1 MTPRD
6 DGLRPEALP
15 GLHERLRTE
24 ALIRALEEAGLTDGQ
39 DLWGKVPA
47 EDRPAAVAAHLA
59 RTFSALLRDLSGPET
74 RGWEEALQRLGE
86 ALARAGS
93 PFEGLPSLLPHLPLE
108 QLREVRPPGIVA
120 VAGKE
125 APRPDLP
132 LAFSALLNGSTHA
145 PSLVSQLEKELR
157 SADRVDW
164 LVSFI
169 KWSGILP
176 LRDALRHLT
185 DSAPDP
191 GEPGQ
196 GGAPV
201 LRIATTSYLGATDAR
216 AVEFLAQL
224 PRTELRVSY
233 DTHRTRLH
241 AKAFLFHR
249 GTGFGSAYVGSANV
263 SRVALDEGLE
273 WTAKIS
279 QYELP
284 HLWRQLR
291 AAFETHWA
299 DSDFTPVT
307 REEAQG
313 GLERLRAAL
322 AAEKRRW
329 SGGRRSAADAAGS
342 APGAWE
348 GEGDPGAPLTPVT
361 LDLRPFT
368 FQEEILEAI
377 QAEREAGIRRHLI
390 IAATG
395 TGKTMVA
402 AFDYRR
408 LVEGADGA
416 RPSFLFLAHREEILR
431 QAREKFRHVLRDPAF
446 GGLLVGG
453 ERPAQDRHLFASV
466 QSWVSRGLD
475 GLPPEHFDYVV
486 LDEAHHA
493 GADTYQRILAH
504 LRPGACLLG
513 LTATPE
519 RADGYDIRQDFAPG
533 ASGADESRT
542 ATPGAAPLGAD
553 EPGAVGG
560 PRANGSGFTHELRL
574 PDAVER
580 GLLVPFHYYGIGDHP
595 DVDLSGLKWERGG
608 YRLSALNQVLGANEA
623 RAGWVRR
630 QFLEHAA
637 EPERVRGLG
646 FCVSQEHA
654 RFMARRFSEGGI
666 PAVALTAESPAEERR
681 RARSRLVQREI
692 HFIFTVD
699 LYNEGVDIPEVDTV
713 LLLRPTESLTV
724 YLQQLGRGLR
734 LHPGKSHLT
743 VLDFVAPQHRN
754 FRFADRF
761 RALVREPTRRI
772 DRQLEEGFPWLPTGC
787 LIRLDERAAQAVL
800 DNIRETVGARRPLV
814 VRRLAQLRVE
824 AGDRPG
830 LRRMLDWLHY
840 DDLDDLLRHGLPHR
854 LMEAAGAAPVS
865 GLVPTER
872 LPEEE
877 RSTGETGVA
886 TGPIPARPR
895 AAPDLTPFETGLVRG
910 LRSLARSD
918 DRDVLGALVRAE
930 GRDGAEG
937 KPSSPPSS
945 GPDHGELLA
954 LAHSLLWGT
963 KRPGE
968 GTLQECRAF
977 LQAHPRLG
985 EDLREVAALRL
996 SALPP
1001 TPAVRF
1007 PERTGALR
1015 LHGSYTRE
1023 QILLALGAATFDT
1036 PRRHREGVEHVPE
1049 RKVDAFFV
1057 TIRKSAERFSPTTM
1071 YEDYALSG
1079 RLFHWQSQSTTHQG
1093 TDTGRRYIHHERL
1106 GYAPMLFVREGPT
1119 DDGGLTL
1126 PFTFLGPLRY
1136 VRHEGGRPMSIT
1148 WELEHSIPARILRWS
1163 RQAA

>member
-6 DGLRPEALP
+6 DDLRAEALP
-15 GLHERLRTE
+15 GLHERLLTE
-24 ALIRALEEAGLTDGQ
+24 ALARALDDAGLAQGQ
-39 DLWGKVPA
+39 GQWADVAA
-47 EDRPAAVAAHLA
+47 EDGPAALAAHLA
-59 RTFSALLRDLSGPET
+59 RTFERLIRDLSGPET
-74 RGWEEALQRLGE
+74 RGWEEALRHLAA
-86 ALARAGS
+86 ALTQVGA
-93 PFEGLPSLLPHLPLE
+93 PFEGLPSLLPRLPLR
-108 QLREVRPPGIVA
+108 QLREVRPPGVVA
-120 VAGKE
+120 VDGKE
-125 APRPDLP
+125 TPRPDLP

-185 DSAPDP
+185 DTAPA
-191 GEPGQ
+191 GGPGQ
-196 GGAPV
+196 SGAPV

-249 GTGFGSAYVGSANV
+249 RTGFGSAYVGSANV

-273 WTAKIS
+273 WTAKVS

-299 DSDFTPVT
+299 DTDFTPVT
-307 REEAQG
+307 RDEAQG
-313 GLERLRAAL
+313 GLERFRAAL
-322 AAEKRRW
+322 TAERRRW
-329 SGGRRSAADAAGS
+329 SGAGS
-342 APGAWE
+342 GGSKAAP
-348 GEGDPGAPLTPVT
+348 PIT

-377 QAEREAGIRRHLI
+377 QAERESGMRRHLI

-408 LVEGADGA
+408 LVEEAGGV

-453 ERPAQDRHLFASV
+453 ERPGQDRHLFASV

-475 GLPPEHFDYVV
+475 ALPPDHFDYVV

-519 RADGYDIRQDFAPG
+519 RADGYDIRQDFASPG
-533 ASGADESRT
+533 A
-542 ATPGAAPLGAD
+542 
-553 EPGAVGG
+553 
-560 PRANGSGFTHELRL
+560 GFTHELRL

-595 DVDLSGLKWERGG
+595 DVDLTGVRWERGG
-608 YRLSALNQVLGANEA
+608 YRLAELNQVLGANEA

-630 QFLEHAA
+630 QFLEHAVD
-637 EPERVRGLG
+637 PGQVRGLG

-654 RFMARRFSEGGI
+654 RFMARRFTDGGI
-666 PAVALTAESPAEERR
+666 PSVALTADSPAHERR
-681 RARSRLVQREI
+681 RARARLVQREI
-692 HFIFTVD
+692 RFIFTVD

-761 RALVREPTRRI
+761 RALVREPTRRM
-772 DRQLEEGFPWLPTGC
+772 DRQVEEGFPWLPTGC
-787 LIRLDERAAQAVL
+787 LIRLDERAAEAVL
-800 DNIRETVGARRPLV
+800 QNIRETVGARRNV
-814 VRRLAQLRVE
+814 VVGRLRQLRLE

-840 DDLDDLLRHGLPHR
+840 DDPDHLLRHGLPHR
-854 LMEAAGAAPVS
+854 LMEQAGAAGPPAGAPDPAPFES
-865 GLVPTER
+865 GL
-872 LPEEE
+872 
-877 RSTGETGVA
+877 G
-886 TGPIPARPR
+886 
-895 AAPDLTPFETGLVRG
+895 RG
-910 LRSLARSD
+910 LRTLARSD
-918 DRDVLGALVRAE
+918 DRDVLRALLGEGAGAGE
-930 GRDGAEG
+930 GATATPAWPREG
-937 KPSSPPSS
+937 
-945 GPDHGELLA
+945 LLA

-968 GTLQECRAF
+968 GTLQECLAF
-977 LQAHPRLG
+977 LRAHPGLAG
-985 EDLREVAALRL
+985 DLREVAALRL

-1001 TPAVRF
+1001 TPPIRF
-1007 PERTGALR
+1007 PERTGPLR
-1015 LHGSYTRE
+1015 LHSSYSRE
-1023 QILLALGAATFDT
+1023 QILLALEAAAFET
-1036 PRRHREGVEHVPE
+1036 PRRHREGVEHVPD

-1079 RLFHWQSQSTTHQG
+1079 RRFHWQSQSTTHEK
-1093 TDTGRRYIHHERL
+1093 TDTGRRYIHHARL
-1106 GYAPMLFVREGPT
+1106 GYTPMLFVREGSK

-1136 VRHEGGRPMSIT
+1136 LTHEGGRPMSIT
-1148 WELEHSIPARILRWS
+1148 WELEHPIPARILRWS